1 MPQITYLDFDILI
14 KRDADGF
21 CAQLIK
27 SPVGR
32 AVSTFQLPFTDGE
45 IENFLLRIGHK
56 RRSVRGLDSSNVAKA
71 ESFGRTLFDAVFKD
85 ELLSCFRRS
94 LDDASRQ
101 NSGLRIRLRLTDVPE
116 LADLPWEYLYCPSAA
131 DFLGLSIDTPVVR
144 DLDLPEKSDPP
155 LAVTQ
160 PLRILVMISLPEGEE
175 ELEVEREWRNLN
187 EALADLLR
195 QKSVILDRLER
206 PTLPRLQRQLRLHD
220 YHIFHFIGH
229 GGFEQD
235 GQNGVLIFEDDDLA
249 SQPRKVNGQEL
260 GRVFRDHKSIRL
272 IILNACEGARN
283 SRSDPFAG
291 MAQSLIRRLV
301 PAVIAMQFEITDK
314 AAITFAHEFYRALA
328 ECYPV
333 DAALAEARKIMAA
346 TPNSVEWATPVLY
359 MRSPNGRIFDVQPA
373 PSTSPLK
380 EAPVEKEVS
389 VRIESI
395 SSTDSLSPEK
405 LARLE
410 EPAGIMDPE
419 SPFYIERPNEKSIIE
434 IISRKGRKG
443 MTVAIKAPGQMG
455 KSTLLHRLVN
465 VTKEGKQVCYFDFQQ
480 FGTEALN
487 NGEIFFRQFCAFLTN
502 QLEMDEQLE
511 RYDKLRRGLGNSG
524 GCTTFVERHVLR
536 EINRPL
542 LMAFDETDAFFDSNF
557 RSDFFM
563 MVRSWHGKRA
573 ISANWKEVDIIF
585 VTSAELSQLIDDGS
599 PFNVGDPVVLS
610 DFNEQEVKKLNLLCG
625 SPLDTKHEKELIN
638 LLGGHPY
645 LVRRALY
652 VVASKQLEAAALFSS
667 ALSER
672 GPFGNHL
679 GSLFSRIYGRR
690 NLVEGLREVLINNA
704 CSDEGVTL
712 RLINLGIVYRE
723 GRKVIPRCALYQNYF
738 KERLNVQR

>member
-1 MPQITYLDFDILI
+1 MPQVTYFDFDILI

-21 CAQLIK
+21 CAQVIK

-32 AVSTFQLPFTDGE
+32 AVSTFKLPFTDGE

-71 ESFGRTLFDAVFKD
+71 ESFGRKLFEAVFKD

-116 LADLPWEYLYCPSAA
+116 LADLPWEYLDCPSAA

-175 ELEVEREWRNLN
+175 QLEVEREWKNLN

-195 QKSVILDRLER
+195 EKLVILDRLDR

-272 IILNACEGARN
+272 VILNACEGARN

-328 ECYPV
+328 EGYPV

-359 MRSPNGRIFDVQPA
+359 MRSPNGRIFDVQPRA
-373 PSTSPLK
+373 S
-380 EAPVEKEVS
+380 APVVKEVPAQKEVPVQTAS
-389 VRIESI
+389 VSA
-395 SSTDSLSPEK
+395 TGSLSPEK

-419 SPFYIERPNEKSIIE
+419 SPFYIERLNETSIVEAIT
-434 IISRKGRKG
+434 SKDRKG

-487 NGEIFFRQFCAFLTN
+487 NGDIFFRQFCAFLTN

-511 RYDKLRRGLGNSG
+511 RYDNLRKALGNTG
-524 GCTTFVERHVLR
+524 ACTTFIERHVLR
-536 EINRPL
+536 QINRPL
-542 LMAFDETDAFFDSNF
+542 LMALDETDAFFDARF

-563 MVRSWHGKRA
+563 MLRSWHGRRA
-573 ISANWKEVDIIF
+573 FSPNWKEVDIF
-585 VTSAELSQLIDDGS
+585 LVTSADLPQLIDDGS
-599 PFNVGDPVVLS
+599 PFNIGSPVVLN
-610 DFNEQEVKKLNLLCG
+610 DFSEDEVKRLNVLCG
-625 SPLDTKHEKELIN
+625 SPLDTKYEKELMS

-652 VVASKQLEAAALFSS
+652 MVASKQLDAATLFSS
-667 ALSER
+667 ALSDR
-672 GPFGNHL
+672 GPFKDHL
-679 GSLFSRIYGRR
+679 NSLFTRLYGKQ
-690 NLVEGLREVLINNA
+690 NIIEGLREVLINNT
-704 CSDEGVTL
+704 CSDERVTL
-712 RLINLGIVYRE
+712 RLIGAGIVFRE